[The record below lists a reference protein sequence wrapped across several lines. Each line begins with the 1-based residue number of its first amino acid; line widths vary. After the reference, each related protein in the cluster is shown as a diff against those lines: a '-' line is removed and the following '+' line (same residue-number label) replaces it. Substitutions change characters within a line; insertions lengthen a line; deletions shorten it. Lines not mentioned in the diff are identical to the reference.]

1 MQTSSQVCKW
11 AGCENYVYPTADA
24 AAAHTSMHISSDASS
39 CLWNDCGYMAASKRE
54 LEQHLAACHA
64 VYSIATIPTKSR
76 FCFECGVWKCSEMD
90 WALHQDLHIRDP
102 GTIYGPIM
110 VDGILAAPRRCLF
123 CMRIGLFPQIE
134 SHACYI
140 EHIKSHIREEIETSG
155 SVECPHHSCPE
166 IEMGMRE
173 FSSHLGSVHGI
184 EMR

>member
-1 MQTSSQVCKW
+1 MYILLQMPQQLIPVCTYLPMRQAVSGMTVDTWQLARENLSSTWLHVMRYIRSPQSQQNPGFVLNV
-11 AGCENYVYPTADA
+11 GSGSA
-24 AAAHTSMHISSDASS
+24 ARWTGLCIKTFIS
-39 CLWNDCGYMAASKRE
+39 
-54 LEQHLAACHA
+54 
-64 VYSIATIPTKSR
+64 
-76 FCFECGVWKCSEMD
+76 
-90 WALHQDLHIRDP
+90 
-102 GTIYGPIM
+102 
-110 VDGILAAPRRCLF
+110 GILAPPRRCLF

-166 IEMGMRE
+166 IEMGMRD